1 MWGVMPT
8 SRGVSGKERQR
19 EGEMGGGGGVGRG
32 GRRWLQDPFPSSDLV
47 TNASAVF

>member
-19 EGEMGGGGGVGRG
+19 EGEMGGWVEVAPRSISF
-32 GRRWLQDPFPSSDLV
+32 Q
-47 TNASAVF
+47 